1 MLVCRCCPWLWLKLG
16 PLTLPLHAPSPQSPP
31 GLIKLFNRN
40 EDMIATVVGH
50 ECAHAVARHSSEKLS
65 LGLFI
70 ALSVQVSQPQHAV
83 GGVCGQGSGAL
94 GACGCP
100 ARGSSH
106 CVPLTAGCL
115 TLTFKPISQTIS
127 F

>member
-1 MLVCRCCPWLWLKLG
+1 ML
-16 PLTLPLHAPSPQSPP
+16 LTMRMYAHLSAVPA

-70 ALSVQVSQPQHAV
+70 ALAVQVRDKYCQ
-83 GGVCGQGSGAL
+83 L
-94 GACGCP
+94 
-100 ARGSSH
+100 
-106 CVPLTAGCL
+106 L
-115 TLTFKPISQTIS
+115 
-127 F
+127 

>member
-1 MLVCRCCPWLWLKLG
+1 MHLCCQVARSWCSQVTSLPAMATLCDNQQACMHQCSGIQLTRTTLSNMLLLLHVLLH
-16 PLTLPLHAPSPQSPP
+16 LT

-70 ALSVQVSQPQHAV
+70 ALAVQVGQFCV
-83 GGVCGQGSGAL
+83 GL
-94 GACGCP
+94 
-100 ARGSSH
+100 
-106 CVPLTAGCL
+106 AGRQMQL
-115 TLTFKPISQTIS
+115 SLMH
-127 F
+127 